1 MHSISQAGLLINFGT
16 FAELQLLV
24 LQTPLLQWLFSLFC
38 QAGLFEVLFLY
49 CCWWTPAC

>member
-1 MHSISQAGLLINFGT
+1 MHLISQACVLINFGT

-38 QAGLFEVLFLY
+38 QADLFEI
-49 CCWWTPAC
+49 